1 MNSREE
7 LLSDQ
12 REIVAAHVSVAIKR
26 AQREGKQLVYEN
38 QQEAVNEI
46 MRHFIEGKRCV
57 MVVAPPGA
65 GKTGVAQG
73 SMIHCAQH
81 STPEQAVLTKDMFL
95 CTGMSD
101 TEWKE
106 QFESNLIEPFRANVV
121 HRATIA
127 CLEPE
132 LKTTRESLIIEDECH
147 IANGPNMVVGR
158 TLRAAGLMDMD
169 QLEQRNI
176 RLVKIS
182 ATPEA
187 VAEDLRKWGSK
198 GAMVVLRTGAIYK
211 GFQTMVDDNR
221 ILNSPALDTRGDV
234 EHLFNR
240 LEDRYRNT
248 APKYFIFR
256 VTQSDARGFLENV
269 AIQKDWIYRCHDS
282 IDRYSGID
290 KEMKDPPRRHT
301 VIVIKEFW
309 RASKR
314 LVRDH
319 VGATY
324 EPITKVRNATVT
336 SQGLTA
342 RFCDNFNYSGDWLN
356 PDLRPLHFCD
366 MESIRQYMSWVNGGY
381 AYHQTE
387 IYQGGTIKAR
397 DGVVRARPTMI
408 HHDNVE
414 NLDVVELP
422 VLPPPCSHRL
432 SDVFDTQDEA
442 KTWSSVRMN
451 APASKCGLFDEN
463 KNIKVPHRA
472 THYADYIGDARHHA
486 LILTSAV
493 EEGRIVVGDVE
504 RIRRGVHTGG
514 KSRIMPVRIDNI
526 VKFVVVYKPE
536 HLKPN
541 MASDTA

>member
-1 MNSREE
+1 MSTRDQA
-7 LLSDQ
+7 LSDQ
-12 REIVAAHVSVAIKR
+12 REIVAAHVSVAVKR
-26 AQREGKQLVYEN
+26 ARREGKELVYEN

-46 MRHFIEGKRCV
+46 MKHFIEGKRCV
-57 MVVAPPGA
+57 VVVAPPGA

-73 SMIHCAQH
+73 AMIHYAQH

-106 QFESNLIEPFRANVV
+106 QFESNLIEPFRTNVV
-121 HRATIA
+121 HRGTIPR
-127 CLEPE
+127 LEPE

-158 TLRAAGLMDMD
+158 TLSAAGLMDMT
-169 QLEQRNI
+169 QLEERNI
-176 RLVKIS
+176 RLLKIS

-211 GFQTMVDDNR
+211 GFRTMMDDNR
-221 ILNSPALDTRGDV
+221 ILNSPALDTQGDV
-234 EHLFNR
+234 ERLFNR

-248 APKYFIFR
+248 TPKYFIFR
-256 VTQSDARGFLENV
+256 VTQSDARGFLENA
-269 AIQKDWIYRCHDS
+269 AIQKDWTYRCHDS

-290 KEMKDPPRRHT
+290 KEMKDPPKRHT

-342 RFCDNFNYSGDWLN
+342 RFCDNFNYTGDWLN

-387 IYQGGTIKAR
+387 IYQGGTIKSK
-397 DGVVRARPTMI
+397 DGVVRSRPTMI
-408 HHDNVE
+408 HHNNMQ
-414 NLDVVELP
+414 NLDAIHLP
-422 VLPPPCSHRL
+422 VALPPCSHRL

-442 KTWSSVRMN
+442 KEWSSARMN
-451 APASKCGLFDEN
+451 APASKCGLFDVDRHM
-463 KNIKVPHRA
+463 KAPSRA
-472 THYADYIGDARHHA
+472 THYADYSVAGHHA
-486 LILTSAV
+486 IILTSDV
-493 EEGRIVVGDVE
+493 QDGKIVDADVE

-514 KSRIMPVRIDNI
+514 KSRIMPVRVNGA
-526 VKFVVVYKPE
+526 VKFVVVYQPQ
-536 HLKPN
+536 HLKTN
-541 MASDTA
+541 TA